1 MPRRHLLHSLQEAA
15 RRPPWTGNAPVWL
28 AVAEYIVTLP
38 ARAQEDQLWSIRDL
52 LDLQEGDPALSVF
65 DPTAWMAQSRHL
77 PEVGLLLEVM
87 TP

>member
-1 MPRRHLLHSLQEAA
+1 MPRRHLLHSLQEVA
-15 RRPPWTGNAPVWL
+15 RRPPWTGNAPVRI

-38 ARAQEDQLWSIRDL
+38 ATAQEDQLWSIRDL

-65 DPTAWMAQSRHL
+65 DPAAWVTQSRHL
-77 PEVGLLLEVM
+77 PEGGLLLEVI